1 MSSLDSPDL
10 PDWMLLG
17 ERADMLELLSHTSL
31 CPSQWPEAADAL
43 IAWKY
48 QGIALDAPDPVSGI
62 SKPVWDSMTEEARQ
76 RFLQAQRDND
86 EALMKALRSGA
97 AMLPSV
103 ETDT

>member
-17 ERADMLELLSHTSL
+17 ERADMLALLSHTSL

-48 QGIALDAPDPVSGI
+48 QGIALDAPDSVGGI

-103 ETDT
+103 EAST